1 METAGAG
8 FSLGNPDTK
17 DKGGM
22 GMGAGAGAGVEAGVW
37 NDDFERQSPTMAGSD
52 QLCGGRQRP
61 LVPVLQTDA
70 ESSSVSV

>member
-17 DKGGM
+17 DKGGD
-22 GMGAGAGAGVEAGVW
+22 GDGGGGAGVEAGVW
-37 NDDFERQSPTMAGSD
+37 NDDFERQSPTMAGSN

>member
-17 DKGGM
+17 DKGGD
-22 GMGAGAGAGVEAGVW
+22 GDGGGGAGVEAGVW
-37 NDDFERQSPTMAGSD
+37 NDDFERQSPTMAGSN
-52 QLCGGRQRP
+52 QLCGGCQRP